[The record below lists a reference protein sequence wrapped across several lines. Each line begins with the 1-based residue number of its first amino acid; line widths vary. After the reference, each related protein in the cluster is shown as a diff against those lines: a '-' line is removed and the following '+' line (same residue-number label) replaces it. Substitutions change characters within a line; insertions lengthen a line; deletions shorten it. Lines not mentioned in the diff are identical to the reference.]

1 MSTAPKLPP
10 CPVCNKTKHVSRVG
24 TVGDMYRCSVHGL
37 FDDDPD
43 EGFGVY
49 DDPTK
54 RIELEDEKKRR
65 AKTHQQRRP

>member
-1 MSTAPKLPP
+1 MGATPKLPP
-10 CPVCNKTKHVSRVG
+10 CPVCNKTKFVSRVG
-24 TVGDMYRCSVHGL
+24 TVGDMYRCANHGL

-54 RIELEDEKKRR
+54 RIELEDERR
-65 AKTHQQRRP
+65 ARGKSHRSNR